1 MNIQE
6 MTIEEKIRTMELLWD
21 DICRRVP
28 DFDSPPWHGDLLK
41 KRENLIE
48 QGKEKFIDWDE
59 AKKNILNSIS

>member
-6 MTIEEKIRTMELLWD
+6 MTIDEKIRTMELLWD
-21 DICRRVP
+21 DICRNVP

-41 KRENLIE
+41 ERENLIE
-48 QGKEKFIDWDE
+48 QGKDKFIDWDE